1 MCLELETSS
10 LERIIG
16 IPLEELISTANMNSS
31 TTQRKISSVS
41 KFSSSRINQIISDKT
56 KSLEKKFDML
66 QQRLGLLS
74 CWEISEK
81 PSSNRTLSTPLSYI
95 AKLTSNVNQAYVVDF
110 LCKITKFRINKN
122 LMILLVIRKLQC
134 KYEYLGLID
143 SSKASLISESNCIK
157 STG

>member
-1 MCLELETSS
+1 MSGTWDILSRTYNRHTAR
-10 LERIIG
+10 RI
-16 IPLEELISTANMNSS
+16 NFH
-31 TTQRKISSVS
+31 S
-41 KFSSSRINQIISDKT
+41 KHEFLNYSSSRINQIISDKT
-56 KSLEKKFDML
+56 KSLEKKFEML

>member
-1 MCLELETSS
+1 
-10 LERIIG
+10 
-16 IPLEELISTANMNSS
+16 MNFS

-41 KFSSSRINQIISDKT
+41 KFSSSCINQIISDKT
-56 KSLEKKFDML
+56 KSLEKKFEML
-66 QQRLGLLS
+66 QQCLGLLS

-81 PSSNRTLSTPLSYI
+81 LSSNRTLSTPLRYI

-110 LCKITKFRINKN
+110 LCKITKFRVNKN
-122 LMILLVIRKLQC
+122 LMILLFIRELQC

-143 SSKASLISESNCIK
+143 SSKASLISKSNCIK

>member
-1 MCLELETSS
+1 
-10 LERIIG
+10 
-16 IPLEELISTANMNSS
+16 MNFS

-41 KFSSSRINQIISDKT
+41 KFSSSCINQIISDKT
-56 KSLEKKFDML
+56 KSLEKKFEML
-66 QQRLGLLS
+66 QQCLGLLS

-81 PSSNRTLSTPLSYI
+81 LSSNRTLSTPLRYI

-122 LMILLVIRKLQC
+122 LMILLFIRKLQC

-143 SSKASLISESNCIK
+143 SSKASLISKSNCIK